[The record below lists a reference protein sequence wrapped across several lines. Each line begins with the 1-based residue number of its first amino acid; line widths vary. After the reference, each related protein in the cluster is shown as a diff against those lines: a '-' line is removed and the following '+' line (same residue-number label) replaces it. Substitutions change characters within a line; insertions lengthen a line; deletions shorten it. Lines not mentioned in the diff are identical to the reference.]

1 MKLER
6 WKEYNIEQ
14 QILMIGTEFARAKSL
29 ILKNKVEETRKCY
42 ERAFEMLDLSKNDFK
57 WRSRLRELT
66 RFREILG
73 DLYLNEISNFESC
86 NQFYKVLLQWHPA
99 TSKVEL

>member
-42 ERAFEMLDLSKNDFK
+42 ERAFEMLDLSKND
-57 WRSRLRELT
+57 L
-66 RFREILG
+66 
-73 DLYLNEISNFESC
+73 
-86 NQFYKVLLQWHPA
+86 
-99 TSKVEL
+99 